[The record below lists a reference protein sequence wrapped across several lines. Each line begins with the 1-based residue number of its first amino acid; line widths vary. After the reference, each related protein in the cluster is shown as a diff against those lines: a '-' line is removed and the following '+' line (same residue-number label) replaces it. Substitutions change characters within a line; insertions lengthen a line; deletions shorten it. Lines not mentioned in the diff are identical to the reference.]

1 MMIPY
6 FSVKITNLLIFRVLL
21 KEKSVANF
29 DFGLVMQGDN
39 KEIKKDNWSLVP
51 VMEIT
56 RR

>member
-21 KEKSVANF
+21 KEKTVANF
-29 DFGLVMQGDN
+29 NFGLVMQGDN
-39 KEIKKDNWSLVP
+39 EEITKDNWSLVP
-51 VMEIT
+51 LMEIT